1 MMFRPFL
8 FGFLSREPAGPDPK
22 AAKSEGGKGAAGQ
35 LKTCAGQCDFP
46 AAAQPPLPPLARKRH
61 PIAAHRPPISRAVG
75 SRSCNVDF
83 VTGRAAKLRAGST
96 SRPDLEW
103 VVFVKDFEIIAR
115 LDLIAAEHADHV
127 AGFEED
133 DGDHQ
138 GAGEVQGM
146 VLSQSKI
153 VRHLRAFHL

>member
-1 MMFRPFL
+1 MFRPFL

-61 PIAAHRPPISRAVG
+61 PIAAHRPADQQSRWIAVVQCG
-75 SRSCNVDF
+75 LCD
-83 VTGRAAKLRAGST
+83 GRAAKLRAGST

-115 LDLIAAEHADHV
+115 LDLIAAEHAERL

-133 DGDHQ
+133 DRNHQ
-138 GAGEVQGM
+138 SAGEVQGM
-146 VLSQSKI
+146 VLSQGKI

>member
-1 MMFRPFL
+1 M
-8 FGFLSREPAGPDPK
+8 G
-22 AAKSEGGKGAAGQ
+22 
-35 LKTCAGQCDFP
+35 
-46 AAAQPPLPPLARKRH
+46 
-61 PIAAHRPPISRAVG
+61 
-75 SRSCNVDF
+75 F

-115 LDLIAAEHADHV
+115 LDLIAAEHTDRV

-138 GAGEVQGM
+138 GAGEVQGV
-146 VLSQSKI
+146 VLSQGKI
-153 VRHLRAFHL
+153 VRHLRAFHFERGQSPLDGSRQCRGPVAITARALAKRPQLASGPLEG

>member
-1 MMFRPFL
+1 MI
-8 FGFLSREPAGPDPK
+8 
-22 AAKSEGGKGAAGQ
+22 
-35 LKTCAGQCDFP
+35 FP

-61 PIAAHRPPISRAVG
+61 PIAAHRPADRQAVG
-75 SRSCNVDF
+75 SRCNLGF

-115 LDLIAAEHADHV
+115 LDLITAEHADRV
-127 AGFEED
+127 AGSEED

-138 GAGEVQGM
+138 GAGEVQGV
-146 VLSQSKI
+146 VLSQGKI